1 VSGEPPIP
9 APPEGFVRS
18 EGRGEFTL
26 HNGPYF
32 HRVTGGEP
40 DVVEHALY
48 ILPRHTNGLG
58 LLHGGM
64 LSAFLDGAM
73 GTAVSRA
80 TRRPGLTIQM
90 SVDFLRMAR
99 RGEWLIARA
108 RLTHATREVA
118 FAEAEARVGRRAV
131 GRSTGVFK
139 LMGGGG

>member
-1 VSGEPPIP
+1 MSGDPPVP
-9 APPEGFVRS
+9 APPEGFVQAA
-18 EGRGEFTL
+18 GRGEFSE

-32 HRVTGGEP
+32 HRVSGGEP
-40 DVVEHALY
+40 GVVEHALY

-73 GTAVSRA
+73 GAAVSRA
-80 TRRPGLTIQM
+80 ARRPGLTIHL

-99 RGEWLIARA
+99 RGKWLIARA
-108 RLTHATREVA
+108 RMTDTAGDVA
-118 FAEAEARVGRRAV
+118 FAEAEALIGGRLV

-139 LMGGGG
+139 LMGRPG

>member
-1 VSGEPPIP
+1 VQS
-9 APPEGFVRS
+9 AA
-18 EGRGEFTL
+18 RGEFSE

-32 HRVTGGEP
+32 HRVSGGEP

-73 GTAVSRA
+73 GTAVSRGA
-80 TRRPGLTIQM
+80 RRSGLTIHL
-90 SVDFLRMAR
+90 SVDFQRMAR
-99 RGEWLIARA
+99 RGEWLTARA
-108 RLTHATREVA
+108 RMTHAAGDVA
-118 FAEAEARVGRRAV
+118 FAEAQALVGGRVV

-139 LMGGGG
+139 LMGRPG